1 MKGLYSTLLIMTLIM
16 VAGFSLMLM
25 GNKKGTMD
33 EKSLKYKINQINN
46 NIMGKITDALP
57 SEIKNWK

>member
-1 MKGLYSTLLIMTLIM
+1 M
-16 VAGFSLMLM
+16 VAGFSFISM
-25 GNKKGTMD
+25 GNKKGIMD

-57 SEIKNWK
+57 SEIKIWK

>member
-16 VAGFSLMLM
+16 VAGFSLIAM
-25 GNKKGTMD
+25 GSKKGIMD

-57 SEIKNWK
+57 SEIKNLK

>member
-16 VAGFSLMLM
+16 VAGFSFISM
-25 GNKKGTMD
+25 GNKKGIMD

-57 SEIKNWK
+57 SEIKNLK